1 MNLLQHTWY
10 MMMRHQRQLLRQP
23 WWIAFSLAQPIVWLV
38 LFGQLFKKIVDLPGF
53 HAASYVDFLLPGVVI
68 MSALFSAG
76 WSGMGIIMDMDRG
89 VMDRFL
95 VSPVSRVAI
104 IAGRLL
110 HQALV
115 IIVQSLLLIG
125 LGLLMGAHYPGGVTG
140 VVVLLLCAVLLSVPF
155 CALSN
160 ALGLTMRRQESVIG
174 ASNFILLPLTF
185 LSPVFMAPGLM
196 PRWIQVVSRFNPVN
210 WSVSAGRIALQGNAD
225 WVRVFT
231 LMGGLLL
238 FTLISGG
245 LATRAFR
252 SYQRSA

>member
-38 LFGQLFKKIVDLPGF
+38 LYGQLFKKVVELPGF
-53 HAASYVDFLLPGVVI
+53 HAASYLDFLTPGVVI

-104 IAGRLL
+104 ISGRLL
-110 HQALV
+110 HQGLLV
-115 IIVQSLLLIG
+115 IVQSLLLIG
-125 LGLLMGAHYPGGVTG
+125 LALCMGARYAGGVKG
-140 VVVLLLCAVLLSVPF
+140 VTVLLLCAVLLSVPF
-155 CALSN
+155 AALSN

-185 LSPVFMAPGLM
+185 LSPVFMAPALM
-196 PRWIQVVSRFNPVN
+196 PGWIRVVSRFNPVN
-210 WSVSAGRIALQGNAD
+210 WSVSAGRLALQGTAD
-225 WVRVFT
+225 WPRV
-231 LMGGLLL
+231 LLLLGCLLL
-238 FTLISGG
+238 FTLVSGG

>member
-104 IAGRLL
+104 ISGRLL

-125 LGLLMGAHYPGGVTG
+125 LGLLMGAHYPGGVKG

-160 ALGLTMRRQESVIG
+160 ALGLTLRRQESVIG

-231 LMGGLLL
+231 LLGGLLL